1 MRSQK
6 FVFLYALIGSLIIF
20 NIGIFMGY
28 MLESSRIEEI
38 NKMYTNTEMKILD
51 QIMQGNSMAVLE
63 LDCDS
68 LIKENINFG
77 DEIFEEAQ
85 LIQKYEDANIMSD
98 EIISQHKRYDLLRA
112 LFWINSVKIKDKCNS
127 SYHNV
132 VYFYQYNNPSLEQT
146 SKQKVFSNLLSQLKE
161 ELGNKILLIPLSG
174 DNDIPSITLL
184 REEYNITELP
194 TILIDE
200 ETRLTEINSREDIEK
215 YLT

>member
-6 FVFLYALIGSLIIF
+6 FIFLYALVASLIIF

-38 NKMYTNTEMKILD
+38 NKMYANTEMKILD

-63 LDCDS
+63 LNCDS

-77 DEIFEEAQ
+77 YEIFEEAQ

-127 SYHNV
+127 DYHTV
-132 VYFYQYNNPSLEQT
+132 VYFYQYNEPAIEQ
-146 SKQKVFSNLLSQLKE
+146 KARQRFLSNMLSEIKE
-161 ELGNKILLIPLSG
+161 KYGEKIMLIPISA
-174 DNDIPSITLL
+174 DNDIPSINLL
-184 REEYNITELP
+184 VEKYNITELP
-194 TILIDE
+194 TILVDE
-200 ETRLTEINSREDIEK
+200 EFKITDADSKEDVEK
-215 YLT
+215 YLN

>member
-1 MRSQK
+1 
-6 FVFLYALIGSLIIF
+6 
-20 NIGIFMGY
+20 MGY

-38 NKMYTNTEMKILD
+38 NKMYSNTEMKILD

-112 LFWINSVKIKDKCNS
+112 LFWINSVKIKDKCSS

-132 VYFYQYNNPSLEQT
+132 VYFYQYNEPTIEQ
-146 SKQKVFSNLLSQLKE
+146 KARQRFLSNMLSEIKE
-161 ELGNKILLIPLSG
+161 KYGEKIMLIPISA
-174 DNDIPSITLL
+174 DNDIPSVNLL
-184 REEYNITELP
+184 IEKYNITELP
-194 TILIDE
+194 TILVDE
-200 ETRLTEINSREDIEK
+200 EFKITDADSKEDIEK
-215 YLT
+215 YLN